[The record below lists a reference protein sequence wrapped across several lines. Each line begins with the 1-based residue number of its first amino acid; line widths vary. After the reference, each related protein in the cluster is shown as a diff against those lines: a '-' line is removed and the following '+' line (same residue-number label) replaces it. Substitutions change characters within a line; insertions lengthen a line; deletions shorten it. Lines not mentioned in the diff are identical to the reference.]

1 MDQITFKHSID
12 ALEEKSKNVTT
23 ELAAISE
30 ALNDI
35 DSSIAS
41 INASITTIN
50 AAITSLDARVT
61 ALEPE
66 PEPTEE

>member
-12 ALEEKSKNVTT
+12 ALEEKTKNVDVA
-23 ELAAISE
+23 LAAISE

-41 INASITTIN
+41 INA
-50 AAITSLDARVT
+50 ALTSLDARVT